1 MNWYQWLG
9 YHTTDINADTKI
21 DALESMKKAYVAGLQ
36 TAYDQMYMNEDGDYD
51 FVMWRLKN
59 LIEESK

>member
-1 MNWYQWLG
+1 MNWYEWLG
-9 YHTTDINADTKI
+9 FRTDDLKNCD
-21 DALESMKKAYVAGLQ
+21 DHLELMKQAYVAGLQ

-51 FVMWRLKN
+51 FVMWRLKH

>member
-1 MNWYQWLG
+1 MNWYEWLG
-9 YHTTDINADTKI
+9 YHSMDIDTG
-21 DALESMKKAYVAGLQ
+21 DDSLDLMKKAYIAGLK
-36 TAYDQMYMNEDGDYD
+36 TAYDQMYKNEDGDYD

>member
-1 MNWYQWLG
+1 MNWYEWLG
-9 YHTTDINADTKI
+9 YHSMYIDTGEDSLDLVNEAFI
-21 DALESMKKAYVAGLQ
+21 AGLQ
-36 TAYDQMYMNEDGDYD
+36 TAYDQMYKNEDGDYD

>member
-1 MNWYQWLG
+1 MNWYEWLG
-9 YHTTDINADTKI
+9 YHSMDIDTDEDSL
-21 DALESMKKAYVAGLQ
+21 DLMKKAYIAGLQ
-36 TAYDQMYMNEDGDYD
+36 TAYDQMYKNEDGDYD